1 MEVDPAVLS
10 LSCVLYPLPVDHG
23 GVGQLLSIKSP
34 RSSFLLGVLL
44 AFFSL

>member
-1 MEVDPAVLS
+1 VEVDPAVLS
-10 LSCVLYPLPVDHG
+10 LNCVLYPSPVDHG

-44 AFFSL
+44 ALFSL